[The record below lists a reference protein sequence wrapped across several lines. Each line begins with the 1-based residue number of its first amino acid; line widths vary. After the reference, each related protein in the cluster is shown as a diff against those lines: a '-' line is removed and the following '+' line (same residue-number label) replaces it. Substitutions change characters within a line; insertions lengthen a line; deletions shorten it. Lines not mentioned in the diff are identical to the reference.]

1 MNNPLDVNT
10 GLPIFLLTNNH
21 PEKFFER
28 STYRFEPQAVTNVN
42 KLKQIF
48 FSTENVKYLQ
58 EKMAYEVMVTTKKYK
73 IPYQNEQD
81 LRMIMETIY
90 FDKTRNIGYA
100 LNEQLNELNTYVVK
114 FCVPLIINEINVYLN
129 YLDVI
134 NKPRELNTLPV
145 STGNLRSVSGYA
157 PQSNINENIFLP
169 NNQIKYTFSTTGDVT
184 EYDSPHKAM
193 FAPSAG
199 SNNPAN
205 NYAPSGPSSS
215 KTPSSTPSNTWFPSA
230 VLFQDDPY
238 YIRNSLLSPNAMKP
252 RIPPNVYP
260 TDKNGLFANAGGS
273 DFFLANNNNFKYADA
288 DIISENSNY
297 TEPVGEPAPP
307 ANAKNQANGKNPV
320 YKRK

>member
-21 PEKFFER
+21 PEKFFEK
-28 STYRFEPQAVTNVN
+28 STYRFEPQAVRNVN

-48 FSTENVKYLQ
+48 FSPENVKYIQ
-58 EKMAYEVMVTTKKYK
+58 EKMSYEVLTTTKKYK

-100 LNEQLNELNTYVVK
+100 LNEQLAELNTYVVK

-129 YLDVI
+129 YLDDI
-134 NKPRELNTLPV
+134 NKPRELNTLPK

-157 PQSNINENIFLP
+157 PQSNSNQNIFLP
-169 NNQIKYTFSTTGDVT
+169 DNEIKYIFSTTGDVT
-184 EYDSPHKAM
+184 EYEQPHKAM
-193 FAPSAG
+193 FSPSMT

-205 NYAPSGPSSS
+205 IYAPSAAPDI
-215 KTPSSTPSNTWFPSA
+215 KWFPSA

-238 YIRNSLLSPNAMKP
+238 YIRNSLLSPNSMKP
-252 RIPPNVYP
+252 RVPENSYP
-260 TDKNGLFANAGGS
+260 TDKNGLFSNAGGS
-273 DFFLANNNNFKYADA
+273 DFFLANHNNFKYANA
-288 DIISENSNY
+288 DIISENSTY
-297 TEPVGEPAPP
+297 IEPGDETYVNPK
-307 ANAKNQANGKNPV
+307 KNNESI

>member
-48 FSTENVKYLQ
+48 FSPENVKYLQ
-58 EKMAYEVMVTTKKYK
+58 EKMSYEVLMTTKKYK

-90 FDKTRNIGYA
+90 FDKTRNIGYD
-100 LNEQLNELNTYVVK
+100 LNEQLNELNIYIVK

-129 YLDVI
+129 YLDDI
-134 NKPRELNTLPV
+134 NKPRSINTLPK
-145 STGNLRSVSGYA
+145 STGNLRSVSGLSSA
-157 PQSNINENIFLP
+157 SKQNENIFLP
-169 NNQIKYTFSTTGDVT
+169 DNQIKYTFSTTGDVI
-184 EYDSPHKAM
+184 EYDTPHKAT
-193 FAPSAG
+193 FAPSMG
-199 SNNPAN
+199 SNNPTN
-205 NYAPSGPSSS
+205 F
-215 KTPSSTPSNTWFPSA
+215 TPSSKRTPSDSPSASNDDSWYPSA

-238 YIRNSLLSPNAMKP
+238 YLRNSLLSPNALKP
-252 RIPPNVYP
+252 KIPANIYP
-260 TDKNGLFANAGGS
+260 TTKNGLFSNASGS
-273 DFFLANNNNFKYADA
+273 DFFLANNLSDKYAAA
-288 DIISENSNY
+288 DIASENV
-297 TEPVGEPAPP
+297 PQPAERVQLTAEGDGSVPNL
-307 ANAKNQANGKNPV
+307 ASL

>member
-21 PEKFFER
+21 PEKFFEK
-28 STYRFEPQAVTNVN
+28 STYRFEPKAVTNVN

-48 FSTENVKYLQ
+48 FSPENVKYIQ

-100 LNEQLNELNTYVVK
+100 LNEQLAELNTYVVK

-129 YLDVI
+129 YLDDI
-134 NKPRELNTLPV
+134 NQPRKLNSLPT

-157 PQSNINENIFLP
+157 SQSNLNENIFLP
-169 NNQIKYTFSTTGDVT
+169 NNQIKYVFSTTGDVK
-184 EYDSPHKAM
+184 EYDTPQNALM
-193 FAPSAG
+193 PPPIL

-205 NYAPSGPSSS
+205 IYAPSPS
-215 KTPSSTPSNTWFPSA
+215 TTPSNNLFPST
-230 VLFQDDPY
+230 VLFPDDPY
-238 YIRNSLLSPNAMKP
+238 YLRNSLLSPNSIKP
-252 RIPPNVYP
+252 RIFSNMYP

-273 DFFLANNNNFKYADA
+273 DFFLANNNNNKYANA
-288 DIISENSNY
+288 DIASENKAE
-297 TEPVGEPAPP
+297 TPAEKPDT
-307 ANAKNQANGKNPV
+307 AKGPV

>member
-28 STYRFEPQAVTNVN
+28 STYRFDPQAVTNVN

-48 FSTENVKYLQ
+48 FSPENVKFIQ
-58 EKMAYEVMVTTKKYK
+58 EKMSYEVLVTTQKYK

-100 LNEQLNELNTYVVK
+100 LNEQLDELNTYVVK

-129 YLDVI
+129 YLDDI
-134 NKPRELNTLPV
+134 NKPRELNTLPK
-145 STGNLRSVSGYA
+145 STGNLRSVSGYT
-157 PQSNINENIFLP
+157 PQSNMNENIFLP
-169 NNQIKYTFSTTGDVT
+169 NNQIKYIFSTNGDVK
-184 EYDSPHKAM
+184 EYDEPQKSQLPEAIL
-193 FAPSAG
+193 

-205 NYAPSGPSSS
+205 IYSPSA
-215 KTPSSTPSNTWFPSA
+215 SSTSPSPSWFPSA

-252 RIPPNVYP
+252 RVPGNSYP
-260 TDKNGLFANAGGS
+260 SDKNGLFANASGS
-273 DFFLANNNNFKYADA
+273 DYFLANNNNFKYADA
-288 DIISENSNY
+288 DIISENLTY
-297 TEPVGEPAPP
+297 TESNVDPTQNTGS
-307 ANAKNQANGKNPV
+307 V

>member
-21 PEKFFER
+21 PEKFFEK

-42 KLKQIF
+42 KLKQVF
-48 FSTENVKYLQ
+48 FSPENVKYIQ
-58 EKMAYEVMVTTKKYK
+58 EKMVYEVMTTTKKYK

-100 LNEQLNELNTYVVK
+100 LNEQLAELNTYVVK

-134 NKPRELNTLPV
+134 NKPRELNTLPQ

-169 NNQIKYTFSTTGDVT
+169 NNQIKYTFSTTGDVK
-184 EYDSPHKAM
+184 EYDSPHKAV
-193 FAPSAG
+193 FSPSMS

-205 NYAPSGPSSS
+205 IYAPS
-215 KTPSSTPSNTWFPSA
+215 PSSTPSNTWYPSA

-252 RIPPNVYP
+252 RVPPNVYP

-273 DFFLANNNNFKYADA
+273 DFFLANMNNNKYANA
-288 DIISENSNY
+288 DIVSENSTY
-297 TEPVGEPAPP
+297 TEPTGNPP
-307 ANAKNQANGKNPV
+307 ESANTKNQANGNNPV

>member
-21 PEKFFER
+21 PEKFFEK
-28 STYRFEPQAVTNVN
+28 STYRFEPKAVTNVN

-48 FSTENVKYLQ
+48 FSPENIKYLQ
-58 EKMAYEVMVTTKKYK
+58 EMMAYEVMVTTKKYK

-100 LNEQLNELNTYVVK
+100 LNEQLAELNTYVVK

-129 YLDVI
+129 YLDDI
-134 NKPRELNTLPV
+134 NQPRKINTLPT

-169 NNQIKYTFSTTGDVT
+169 DNQIKYIFSTTGDVKEFDT
-184 EYDSPHKAM
+184 PHKSILPPAIL
-193 FAPSAG
+193 

-205 NYAPSGPSSS
+205 IYAPSPSTAQFA
-215 KTPSSTPSNTWFPSA
+215 KMTPSGSFYPSTLLFP
-230 VLFQDDPY
+230 DDPY
-238 YIRNSLLSPNAMKP
+238 YLRNSLLSPNSIKP
-252 RIPPNVYP
+252 RISNNMYP
-260 TDKNGLFANAGGS
+260 TDKNGLFAQAGGS
-273 DFFLANNNNFKYADA
+273 DFFLANNNNYKYANA
-288 DIISENSNY
+288 DIVSENNTY
-297 TEPVGEPAPP
+297 TELAAEQA
-307 ANAKNQANGKNPV
+307 ATAKTNQANQANGPV

>member
-48 FSTENVKYLQ
+48 FSPENVKYLQ
-58 EKMAYEVMVTTKKYK
+58 EKMSYEVLMTTKKYK

-100 LNEQLNELNTYVVK
+100 LNEQLAELNTYVVK

-129 YLDVI
+129 YLDDI
-134 NKPRELNTLPV
+134 NKPRELNTLPK

-157 PQSNINENIFLP
+157 PQSNMNENIFLP
-169 NNQIKYTFSTTGDVT
+169 NNQIKYIFSTNGDVK
-184 EYDSPHKAM
+184 EYDEPHKSEMPPAIL
-193 FAPSAG
+193 

-205 NYAPSGPSSS
+205 IYAPSPST
-215 KTPSSTPSNTWFPSA
+215 TPSTTWFPSA

-252 RIPPNVYP
+252 RVPANVYP

-273 DFFLANNNNFKYADA
+273 DFFLANSNNFKYANA
-288 DIISENSNY
+288 DIVSENSTY
-297 TEPVGEPAPP
+297 TNSKEEES
-307 ANAKNQANGKNPV
+307 ANSTQNNGSI